1 MLSENIAKLVQYGIE
16 CGLTPECER
25 TYTTNL
31 LLEVFG
37 EDEYAEP
44 SEEYHNV
51 DLESTLKE
59 LLDEACSRGIIED
72 SIVYRDLFD
81 TKLMNCLM
89 PRPAQVQKEFAEKY
103 EQSPQAATDYF
114 YKLSQDSDY
123 IRRYRV
129 CKDRRWTVESD
140 YGTID
145 ITINLSKPEKDP
157 KAIAAAKNAKVPV
170 AVHFDHGK
178 TIEKITQ
185 ALEIGFTSVMFDGSH
200 LPLDE
205 NIEFTKKI
213 IEIARKY
220 DASVEAEIGC
230 VGGSEDG
237 SEDIAINCTKPED
250 AVKFENETSV
260 DELAIAIGNA
270 HGNYKSTPKLRFDI
284 LSEVEQKTHTPL
296 VLHGGTG
303 ISPYDFVKC
312 SKTGIKKI
320 NIATATFDRVEQS
333 VRSAYESGS
342 INGYYDLQ
350 GAEVEGAYQNAKKH
364 ILIFGTDNK
373 A

>member
-1 MLSENIAKLVQYGIE
+1 MLVNM
-16 CGLTPECER
+16 
-25 TYTTNL
+25 
-31 LLEVFG
+31 
-37 EDEYAEP
+37 
-44 SEEYHNV
+44 
-51 DLESTLKE
+51 
-59 LLDEACSRGIIED
+59 
-72 SIVYRDLFD
+72 RDLLSD
-81 TKLMNCLM
+81 
-89 PRPAQVQKEFAEKY
+89 AQKGNYAVGSFSVANMEMVLGVIKAAEELNAPIILQIAEVRLK
-103 EQSPQAATDYF
+103 QSP
-114 YKLSQDSDY
+114 LE
-123 IRRYRV
+123 IIGPLMV
-129 CKDRRWTVESD
+129 
-140 YGTID
+140 
-145 ITINLSKPEKDP
+145 
-157 KAIAAAKNAKVPV
+157 AAAKNAKVPV

-178 TIEKITQ
+178 TVEKITQ

-250 AVKFENETSV
+250 AVKFENETGV
-260 DELAIAIGNA
+260 DALAIAIGNA

-303 ISPYDFVKC
+303 ISPDDFVRC

-364 ILIFGTDNK
+364 ILIFATDNK